1 MRSKQIGQLLV
12 DDGAVSADQIAQ
24 ALKIQEERGGLI
36 GYILREQQWC
46 DEQAIVNSLLK
57 QVQVTDVKCD
67 ELYVPP
73 DVAELVARE
82 TCEMEKLCP
91 FERIGNMLCIVMG
104 NPLNRKA
111 ISSIEEQSKLKV
123 KSFKAVWP
131 KIHELIERTYS
142 EQNAAPAEDLSL
154 GGGAGEDDDLS
165 LALESAEAEPALE
178 APALDLEPAEPPP
191 LDEEPLDLGG
201 PPAKPIAASKPQY
214 GSSASARRRR
224 EQLEPQQ
231 ARVKGLDSLDENNA
245 EMINTDDR
253 GLTKRRGFSAPSPLP
268 KAKKAAK
275 VNVDLDKL
283 DLSSG
288 EVVAAAGDE
297 ELEGHDE
304 IAFAAPLPATRR
316 ILGTR
321 FVELS
326 TVKHGYFYEDGFAP
340 AEQGD
345 DFFDLIDSLPKAEVL
360 AQSIGEYERSQNDK
374 KQSAISAAAV
384 GKPVPSNRPVQL
396 QAAPYEAIKPTLL
409 SEAEFQKLIGSSG
422 EDPVGEWDWAFIAPG
437 PIAVQPL
444 EDA

>member
-12 DDGAVSADQIAQ
+12 DDGSVDADQIAQ
-24 ALKIQEERGGLI
+24 SLKIQEERGGLI
-36 GYILREQQWC
+36 GYILREQGWC
-46 DEQAIVNSLLK
+46 DEQAIVNALLK

-142 EQNAAPAEDLSL
+142 EQAAPAEDVSL
-154 GGGAGEDDDLS
+154 GGAGEDDDLS
-165 LALESAEAEPALE
+165 LALETAEAEPVGEAPSLEIDPVEPPALE
-178 APALDLEPAEPPP
+178 
-191 LDEEPLDLGG
+191 EEPLDLGG
-201 PPAKPIAASKPQY
+201 PPPKPIAASKPQY

-224 EQLEPQQ
+224 EQQEPQQ
-231 ARVKGLDSLDENNA
+231 ARVKGLDDLDENNA

-253 GLTKRRGFSAPSPLP
+253 GLTKRRGLSAPSPLP

-297 ELEGHDE
+297 ELEGHEE

-316 ILGTR
+316 ILGAR

-326 TVKHGYFYEDGFAP
+326 TVKDGYFYEGGFAP
-340 AEQGD
+340 AEKTD
-345 DFFDLIDSLPKAEVL
+345 EFFDLIDTLPKAEVL

-374 KQSAISAAAV
+374 KQSAVTAAAV

-396 QAAPYEAIKPTLL
+396 QAAPYETVQPTLI
-409 SEAEFQKLIGSSG
+409 SETEFQKLIGNSG
-422 EDPVGEWDWAFIAPG
+422 EDPVGEWDWAFVAPG
-437 PIAVQPL
+437 PISVQPL